1 MAIDHVVEFEKD
13 QKETVVKVEI
23 LNSKEQEPDE
33 EFYVELYDPATEKCL
48 GGKDTRTVITI
59 TDDDKDPVICFKDN
73 SVIEHLSSDR
83 HARIPVQRL
92 YNTSGE
98 VTVKY

>member
-1 MAIDHVVEFEKD
+1 VVEFEKD